1 MGPGQPALIRI
12 STGRAISTA
21 GQATYPRRLCASGT
35 PAAKIPR
42 RALRS
47 RGSLNGVYGGCG
59 GPDHVEHEFGLGEH
73 RNVAALKLMGSGART
88 LCYEALQLGM
98 DGALCT
104 FLSRHRT
111 QTGGGSLGSAR
122 AYLDATSDKS
132 GWIVQEPWA
141 CCCYSE
147 APSERPTRT
156 PLRLRTALLE
166 GTRRLRR
173 TLDGDAFC
181 G

>member
-1 MGPGQPALIRI
+1 MADSRTASSTRWQRRPSTKPGAGEI
-12 STGRAISTA
+12 SSSTPRVKSRTSNRN
-21 GQATYPRRLCASGT
+21 ATRRW
-35 PAAKIPR
+35 
-42 RALRS
+42 S

-73 RNVAALKLMGSGART
+73 RNVAALNLMGSGART

-98 DGALCT
+98 DGAVCT